1 MSESAPI
8 DRAVFDDLLDR
19 VGGDTEFLAEL
30 LQAYFDD
37 SPKLLEA
44 MRMALVGG
52 NAEEFRRAAH
62 SLKSSSANFGA
73 MKLSRMCKEL
83 EDMGKA
89 GILDNA
95 GEGMAHAEME
105 YGRVRA
111 MLQTLSA

>member
-1 MSESAPI
+1 
-8 DRAVFDDLLDR
+8 
-19 VGGDTEFLAEL
+19 
-30 LQAYFDD
+30 
-37 SPKLLEA
+37 
-44 MRMALVGG
+44 
-52 NAEEFRRAAH
+52 
-62 SLKSSSANFGA
+62 